1 MCILHRE
8 LYQSRTR
15 VISLQ
20 YLLEKYS
27 YEESVFKT
35 SATSQRKDIDNSLS
49 FHQRNSRATQH
60 GILLSITGCKIPPIP
75 DGPRNKSTRFLIFS
89 VVFFLFLILL
99 RSVSTSQV
107 ACRCRSHIVMIRY
120 INILSIVLRHQKI
133 SSGHRKSSSLGG
145 VWPESCI
152 CAFFIFQSSLA
163 SRLSTFAAVA
173 ARFFGSGGT
182 GGIRSCK

>member
-1 MCILHRE
+1 MKNPYSKHQLRHKGKTLTTPYPSTSGTPGQPSMVYYCPSLDAK
-8 LYQSRTR
+8 
-15 VISLQ
+15 SLQ
-20 YLLEKYS
+20 YLMDLG
-27 YEESVFKT
+27 
-35 SATSQRKDIDNSLS
+35 TSQLGFS
-49 FHQRNSRATQH
+49 FFR
-60 GILLSITGCKIPPIP
+60 L
-75 DGPRNKSTRFLIFS
+75 F
-89 VVFFLFLILL
+89 FFLFLILL